1 MTSRAT
7 EMLAILF
14 LFAPVACGASDAL
27 PPAVATVDDYVIG
40 IDDQV
45 LIRIV
50 DLPDVPDKPFRVDP
64 SGSIDLPLLGPVH
77 AADLTLSKLKQAVAT
92 AAGKYITDPQISVNV
107 VEYHSQP
114 VSVIGAVNNPGVHS
128 LAGPKRLIEV
138 LSEAGGLRADAGSTI
153 RITREMKWDQIP
165 LPNTRLDAG
174 GQYSVAELD
183 TDKLMNA
190 GMPRDNILVR
200 PHDVISVGK
209 AELVYVMG
217 NVRKAG
223 GFTLA
228 SRGDISVLKALS
240 LAEGPDH
247 TASTKNARILR
258 PAADG
263 VPEQNIPVDVAK
275 ILAGKARDVP
285 MRANDV
291 LYIPNN
297 APKSIA
303 LRSAEAALQIG
314 TGLAIYH

>member
-1 MTSRAT
+1 MASRAGA
-7 EMLAILF
+7 EIFAF
-14 LFAPVACGASDAL
+14 LFMLIPPAGMASDTTAPL
-27 PPAVATVDDYVIG
+27 DDYIIG
-40 IDDQV
+40 VDDQV

-50 DLPDVPDKPFRVDP
+50 DLPDVPDKPFRVNP
-64 SGSIDLPLLGPVH
+64 AGSIDLPLLGPVH
-77 AADLTLSKLKQAVAT
+77 AADFTTTQLREAVA
-92 AAGKYITDPQISVNV
+92 AAAAKYISDPQISVNV
-107 VEYHSQP
+107 VEFHSQQ
-114 VSVIGAVNNPGVHS
+114 VSVIGAVNSPGVHS
-128 LAGPKRLIEV
+128 LAGPKRLLEV

-153 RITREMKWDQIP
+153 RITREMKWDKIP
-165 LPNTRLDAG
+165 LPDARLDAG
-174 GQYSVAELD
+174 GQFSVAELD

-190 GMPRDNILVR
+190 GMPRDNIFVR
-200 PHDVISVGK
+200 PHDVISVTK
-209 AELVYVMG
+209 ADLVYVMG

-223 GFTLA
+223 GFSMS
-228 SRGDISVLKALS
+228 SRENISVLRALS

-247 TASTKNARILR
+247 TASTRNARILR

-263 VPEQNIPVDVAK
+263 RPEQNIPVDVSK
-275 ILAGKARDVP
+275 MLEGKAPDVP